1 MCIGLP
7 MQIRETGFG
16 YAICEGM
23 GITRQVDTL
32 LIGEQPV
39 GTWVLTFLD
48 SAREI
53 LSKDDAM
60 KISNA
65 IKAVD
70 LVMNNNGEMS
80 SDGMDRQSIEALFAD
95 LTDREPPKPP
105 SLIALEESR
114 QNEAMRE
121 KSPQKNNGD

>member
-7 MQIRETGFG
+7 MQITETGFG
-16 YAICEGM
+16 YAICEGQ

-39 GTWVLTFLD
+39 GTWILTFLD
-48 SAREI
+48 SAREV
-53 LSKDDAM
+53 LSEDDAM

-65 IKAVD
+65 VKAVD
-70 LVMNNNGEMS
+70 LVMNNNGKLS
-80 SDGMDRQSIEALFAD
+80 RDGMDAQSIEALFAD

-105 SLIALEESR
+105 SLIALEKS
-114 QNEAMRE
+114 QRE
-121 KSPQKNNGD
+121 KNNGD

>member
-7 MQIRETGFG
+7 MQIKETGFG

-39 GTWVLTFLD
+39 GTWVLIFLE
-48 SAREI
+48 SAREV
-53 LSKDDAM
+53 LTEADAL

-65 IKAVD
+65 VKAVD
-70 LVMNNNGEMS
+70 LVMSNNGNIS
-80 SDGMDRQSIEALFAD
+80 TDGMDAQNIEALFAD
-95 LTDREPPKPP
+95 LIDRETTKPA
-105 SLIALEESR
+105 SLIAFEQSQL
-114 QNEAMRE
+114 
-121 KSPQKNNGD
+121 KNNGD